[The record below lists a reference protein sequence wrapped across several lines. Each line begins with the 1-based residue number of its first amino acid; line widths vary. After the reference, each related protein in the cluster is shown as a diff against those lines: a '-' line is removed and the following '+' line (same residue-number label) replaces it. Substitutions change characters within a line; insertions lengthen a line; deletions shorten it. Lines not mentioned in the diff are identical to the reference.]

1 MDTTTDTSFEHIRP
15 QFPGLDHVTYLDT
28 SSCGLL
34 ARSTAEAARQEQ
46 ELLMDQGSARFGYWM
61 NEGFAR
67 IRDRVGKNLN
77 VAGDD
82 IALITCWSS
91 GIAQLAPLL
100 AARPQVLLVAEDYP
114 TLHAPFQR
122 GGFRPS
128 ILPTRPDGTLSMDLL
143 RSTMERERPQV
154 VAISH
159 VQWKTG
165 FRVDLAAIAALCKEH
180 GAWSVVDVTQSWG
193 SVPLD
198 LGTLG
203 LDIVGASA
211 YKWPLAGFGSGFMYV
226 APELR
231 EAIERTTHVDP
242 IQLLSAG
249 HRDPVAM
256 VRLHDALERM
266 DAIGLDAIA
275 ERVNALCDHGIAR
288 FDAAGITVLNGRA
301 PDQRGGIL
309 MIAGD
314 EALASRL
321 LHKKVQVAQRGAGIR
336 VGIHYYNTKHDID
349 RLVDAIV

>member
-1 MDTTTDTSFEHIRP
+1 
-15 QFPGLDHVTYLDT
+15 
-28 SSCGLL
+28 
-34 ARSTAEAARQEQ
+34 
-46 ELLMDQGSARFGYWM
+46 
-61 NEGFAR
+61 
-67 IRDRVGKNLN
+67 
-77 VAGDD
+77 
-82 IALITCWSS
+82 
-91 GIAQLAPLL
+91 
-100 AARPQVLLVAEDYP
+100 
-114 TLHAPFQR
+114 
-122 GGFRPS
+122 
-128 ILPTRPDGTLSMDLL
+128 
-143 RSTMERERPQV
+143 
-154 VAISH
+154 
-159 VQWKTG
+159 
-165 FRVDLAAIAALCKEH
+165 
-180 GAWSVVDVTQSWG
+180 VVDVTQSWG

-231 EAIERTTHVDP
+231 EAIERTNHVDP

-249 HRDPVAM
+249 HRDPAAM

-266 DAIGLDAIA
+266 DAIGLDLIA
-275 ERVNALCDHGIAR
+275 ERVHVLCAYAIAR

-314 EALASRL
+314 EALTARL

-336 VGIHYYNTKHDID
+336 VGIHYYNTKQDID